1 MNLTI
6 NGQRKNFS
14 SPLNVAQLLSQL
26 ELNPER
32 VVVELNRDILTA
44 DKYIDIQLNDG
55 DTLEIIQ
62 FVGGG

>member
-1 MNLTI
+1 MNLTV

-14 SPLNVAQLLSQL
+14 APFNVAQLLSQL
-26 ELNPER
+26 KLNLEQ
-32 VVVELNRDILTA
+32 VVVELNREIITA

>member
-26 ELNPER
+26 ELNPEQ

>member
-44 DKYIDIQLNDG
+44 DKFIDIQLQDG
-55 DTLEIIQ
+55 DSLEIIQ

>member
-14 SPLNVAQLLSQL
+14 APLNVAQLLSQF
-26 ELNPER
+26 ELKQEQ
-32 VVVELNRDILTA
+32 VVIELNREILTS

>member
-14 SPLNVAQLLSQL
+14 APFNVAQLLSQL
-26 ELNPER
+26 ELNPEQ

-44 DKYIDIQLNDG
+44 DKYIDIQLQDG
-55 DTLEIIQ
+55 DSLEIIQ

>member
-1 MNLTI
+1 MNLTV

-14 SPLNVAQLLSQL
+14 APLNVAQLLSQL
-26 ELNPER
+26 ELNPEQI
-32 VVVELNRDILTA
+32 VVELNRDILTA